1 MGNLMDG
8 NAFTGMIALLAA
20 HSAIGTIVLLYPSPL

>member
-1 MGNLMDG
+1 MGNLMKV
-8 NAFTGMIALLAA
+8 AFTGMIALLAA